1 MATDTTDIDAGEHFE
16 LEADTDDLFD
26 VETPPPAGSPTPAD
40 DVQRPAAKPR
50 GSRRN
55 VPLRRAV
62 ERTVKIASL
71 DHATQGVL
79 AAALDVAA
87 PSSAES
93 SLVDLAVAAIDDPGL
108 ARATLSTIVELLSVD
123 DLEAGVIATGVFADR
138 SASRRLWAVIR
149 HLDPSLP
156 ASSPSRAVQA
166 GLSVGRSARALSD
179 AERKRL
185 HRALEVLR

>member
-123 DLEAGVIATGVFADR
+123 DLEAGVIATGVFGDR
-138 SASRRLWAVIR
+138 TAFRRLWAVIR